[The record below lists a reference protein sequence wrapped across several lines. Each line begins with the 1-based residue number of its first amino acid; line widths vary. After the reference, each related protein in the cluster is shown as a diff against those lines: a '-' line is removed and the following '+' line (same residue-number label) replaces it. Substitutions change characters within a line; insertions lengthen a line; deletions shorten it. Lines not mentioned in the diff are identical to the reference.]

1 MFSIKRT
8 LYFFGRMA
16 FGFFALGAFYL
27 SMAFVFGLI
36 AVNDKTEQSDQ
47 DESSVEIFVVN
58 NGAHASLILPVKN
71 KYKNWQATF
80 SPDNT
85 LAPSLSALHDYIQIG
100 WGSKTFYTSV
110 SKWSKLRPATAF
122 NSLMLD
128 KGLFKIS
135 YTRAPEPD
143 SMTKSIQL
151 TAKQYQELV
160 ASIEKDIARTS
171 ENQTKPFTHAT
182 LDDTEAF
189 YEARN
194 YYSPLR
200 TCNQWTRTQLSRAQ
214 VKVPAW
220 APFSQTI
227 FWHLN

>member
-8 LYFFGRMA
+8 LYFLGKMA
-16 FGFFALGAFYL
+16 FGLLALGAFYL
-27 SMAFVFGLI
+27 AMAFVFGLI
-36 AVNDKTEQSDQ
+36 VVNDKIEQSYE

-58 NGAHASLILPVKN
+58 NGAHASLVLPVKN
-71 KYKNWQATF
+71 EYKNWQTTF

-85 LAPSLSALHDYIQIG
+85 PAPSLSVLHDYIQIG

-122 NSLMLD
+122 KSLMLD
-128 KGLFKIS
+128 KGLFKVS
-135 YTRAPEPD
+135 YTRTPTPD
-143 SMTKSIQL
+143 SMVKSIHL
-151 TAKQYQELV
+151 TGKQYQELV
-160 ASIEKDIARTS
+160 TSIEKDIARTS
-171 ENQTKPFTHAT
+171 EYNTKPFSHQD

-189 YEARN
+189 YEAKN